1 MGRKRLWAATM
12 ICGAVLA
19 VAGCGDGDSTSES
32 NAATEVTAND
42 VSVASSTLT
51 VDTDLTS
58 TSPDI
63 DAIETT
69 IKTWMLEGDCSLMTD
84 KFLEEQTFDDNAE
97 TACETFENLFTA
109 PSYGEDDIEITDVRF
124 ENDKATAVVGGSP
137 EGVSITEGGEEIT
150 STYHL
155 VFEDGTWK
163 IDSADLN

>member
-1 MGRKRLWAATM
+1 MALALCMVALGAFAA
-12 ICGAVLA
+12 
-19 VAGCGDGDSTSES
+19 AGCGSDDSS
-32 NAATEVTAND
+32 
-42 VSVASSTLT
+42 SSTTAADT
-51 VDTDLTS
+51 VETVADDTASVSTTTS
-58 TSPDI
+58 VSPDI

-69 IKTWMLEGDCSLMTD
+69 IKTWMLEGDCTLMTD
-84 KFLEEQTFDDNAE
+84 KFLEDQTFDDNPK
-97 TACETFENLFTA
+97 TACKTFESIFTPPA
-109 PSYGEDDIEITDVRF
+109 YGEDDIDITDVQF